1 MMLKMK
7 ILTMVNGNI
16 SDDGNDDEFDV
27 IVNDN
32 SLLLVFVAPVLL
44 FLDRLIKN

>member
-7 ILTMVNGNI
+7 ILIMVNGNI

-32 SLLLVFVAPVLL
+32 SFVVS
-44 FLDRLIKN
+44 FL